1 MSCWETVRVE
11 TIPHRQYCE
20 PKERFEK
27 NYVLIDSREVHLDTL
42 YPLTGNIGDI
52 IERSRNFLQKS
63 LKPASLDSSRY
74 KLKRN
79 IKYKSENYLKNTGL
93 QANHLHF
100 RLSDRSWSLSGVLCI
115 CTPLDSALT
124 NRDSASEVNVS
135 TGSQRTKH
143 VRKGVL
149 KISAS
154 VCDSGI
160 NSRIGPINAQR
171 YPCDTTRRS
180 AEAPHRTA
188 THRTAGVGIVL
199 RRIASSHAH

>member
-1 MSCWETVRVE
+1 M
-11 TIPHRQYCE
+11 
-20 PKERFEK
+20 
-27 NYVLIDSREVHLDTL
+27 HLDTL

-160 NSRIGPINAQR
+160 NSRNGPINAQR
-171 YPCDTTRRS
+171 YPCGRDDDRLQYVRTAQCLSHLSHSSSMLDSRFAETAVSTSLSRS
-180 AEAPHRTA
+180 AKTMR
-188 THRTAGVGIVL
+188 AGFS
-199 RRIASSHAH
+199 RRGLTPL